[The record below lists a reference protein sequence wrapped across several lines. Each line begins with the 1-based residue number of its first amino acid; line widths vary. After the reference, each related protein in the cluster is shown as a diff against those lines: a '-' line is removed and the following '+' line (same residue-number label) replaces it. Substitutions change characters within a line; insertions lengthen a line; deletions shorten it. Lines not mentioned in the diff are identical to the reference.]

1 MKHKRLSKKIVRIFA
16 IKNPLPR
23 VRTGGENIPQLNA
36 SSESVFATKLQAI
49 RSIYIFKLGIT
60 NFGVEVELAAHSGR
74 NASFAGETPFGVR
87 AIVRERRSSLDVEG
101 AFLESSVQL
110 K

>member
-36 SSESVFATKLQAI
+36 SSESVFAPKLQAI
-49 RSIYIFKLGIT
+49 RSVNVFKLCVT
-60 NFGVEVELAAHSGR
+60 DLGVKVELAAYSSR
-74 NASFAGETPFGVR
+74 NASLAGETPFR
-87 AIVRERRSSLDVEG
+87 I
-101 AFLESSVQL
+101 
-110 K
+110 

>member
-1 MKHKRLSKKIVRIFA
+1 MAVIVQVVVLNEAKKDQQENRKIFSHKKPPPVCESRRGRNTSRLQ
-16 IKNPLPR
+16 
-23 VRTGGENIPQLNA
+23 T

-74 NASFAGETPFGVR
+74 NASFA
-87 AIVRERRSSLDVEG
+87 
-101 AFLESSVQL
+101 
-110 K
+110 